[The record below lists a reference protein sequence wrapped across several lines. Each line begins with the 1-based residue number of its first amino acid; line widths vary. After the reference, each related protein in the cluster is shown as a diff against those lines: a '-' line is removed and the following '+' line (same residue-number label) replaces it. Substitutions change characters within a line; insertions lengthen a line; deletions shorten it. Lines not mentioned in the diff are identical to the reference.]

1 MIIKSHLPDNDL
13 HGDSRVE
20 IEAVADGVDLTRYLL
35 FKKMYYLCSYI
46 SVLLI
51 PET

>member
-13 HGDSRVE
+13 HGDGRVE
-20 IEAVADGVDLTRYLL
+20 IEAVADGVGLTRYLL